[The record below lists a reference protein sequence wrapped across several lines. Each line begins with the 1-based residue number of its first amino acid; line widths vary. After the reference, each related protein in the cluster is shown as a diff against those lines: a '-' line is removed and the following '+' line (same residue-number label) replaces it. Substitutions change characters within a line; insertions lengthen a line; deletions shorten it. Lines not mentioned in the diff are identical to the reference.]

1 MRGMRMRARTAIYAG
16 EASARYALK
25 RERDRFSE
33 SYFCL
38 STQSLHWHEMA
49 CGFSI
54 VWFLRFGCWKGFIVI
69 RYRIRM
75 ASHELMKS

>member
-1 MRGMRMRARTAIYAG
+1 MYAG

-33 SYFCL
+33 SYFCF

-54 VWFLRFGCWKGFIVI
+54 VWLLCST
-69 RYRIRM
+69 RYIFVLEGAALACENRKN
-75 ASHELMKS
+75 HE